1 MNKPFTLDRTVR
13 LVITVSVIIALF
25 LITDRLSG
33 VLVPFLVSWFLA
45 YLIHPIV
52 RFFQYKCRLKHRT
65 LSVIVTLLILVC
77 VLGGVGFLL
86 LTPITNELIRMG
98 KLLATYVSNWQMDTI
113 LPESW
118 EHAISQ
124 RINELDLAALFTA
137 GNIETILQKITHY
150 LGGIIG
156 GGMSVLSGLFVLF
169 VCVLY
174 LVFILIDYEKISQG
188 FIEAI
193 PPKYR
198 ELISNIKTD
207 LEIGMNKYFRG
218 QSIIA
223 FTVGVLFSIGF
234 SIMGLPMAIVIGLFI
249 GLLNMIPYM
258 QGLGIPIT
266 MLLGL
271 LQSAETGTAYW
282 IILIEILAVFVIV
295 QLIED
300 MLLVPLIMGNV
311 IGMNP
316 AIMLLSLSVW
326 GSLLGV
332 AGMIIALPLTTVII
346 SYYKRYVLEGKE
358 LSQPPVE
365 QQLSVDDET
374 SPTV

>member
-1 MNKPFTLDRTVR
+1 MTKPFTFDRTVR
-13 LVITVSVIIALF
+13 LVITVCVLIALF
-25 LITDRLSG
+25 AITERLSG
-33 VLVPFLVSWFLA
+33 VLVPFLISWFLA

-65 LSVIVTLLILVC
+65 LSVVVTLLLLF
-77 VLGGVGFLL
+77 VLLCGVGFLL
-86 LTPITNELIRMG
+86 LTPITNELVRMG
-98 KLLATYVSNWQMDTI
+98 KLLAMYVSNWQMDTI
-113 LPESW
+113 LPASW
-118 EHAISQ
+118 EQAISQ
-124 RINELDLAALFTA
+124 RINELDLASLFTA
-137 GNIETILQKITHY
+137 GNINAILQKLTQY

-156 GGMSVLSGLFVLF
+156 GGMSIMSGLFVAF

-174 LVFILIDYEKISQG
+174 LVFILVDYEKISQG
-188 FIEAI
+188 FILAI

-198 ELISNIKTD
+198 DLISNIKDD
-207 LEIGMNKYFRG
+207 LETGMNKYFRG

-223 FTVGVLFSIGF
+223 FTVGVLFAIGF
-234 SIMGLPMAIVIGLFI
+234 SIMNLPMAIVIGLFV

-282 IILIEILAVFVIV
+282 IILVEILAVFVVV
-295 QLIED
+295 QCIQD
-300 MLLVPLIMGNV
+300 FLLVPLIMGNV

-316 AIMLLSLSVW
+316 AIMLLSLSIW

-332 AGMIIALPLTTVII
+332 AGMIIALPLTTVMI
-346 SYYKRYVLEGKE
+346 SYYKRYVLEDNE
-358 LSQPPVE
+358 LDT
-365 QQLSVDDET
+365 LI
-374 SPTV
+374 

>member
-1 MNKPFTLDRTVR
+1 MTKPFTFDRTVR
-13 LVITVSVIIALF
+13 LVITIGVLLALF
-25 LITDRLSG
+25 AITDRLSG

-52 RFFQYKCRLKHRT
+52 RFFQYKCRFKNRT
-65 LSVIVTLLILVC
+65 LSVVVTLLLVVI
-77 VLGGVGFLL
+77 VLGGVGYLL

-113 LPESW
+113 LPTSW
-118 EHAISQ
+118 EQAISQ
-124 RINELDLAALFTA
+124 RINELDLASLFTA
-137 GNIETILQKITHY
+137 GNVNAVLQKLTQY

-156 GGMSVLSGLFVLF
+156 SGMSIMSGLVVAFI
-169 VCVLY
+169 CVLY

-188 FIEAI
+188 FIYAI

-198 ELISNIKTD
+198 DLIANIKED
-207 LEIGMNKYFRG
+207 LEVGMNKYFRG
-218 QSIIA
+218 QALIA
-223 FTVGVLFSIGF
+223 AIVGVLFAIGF
-234 SIMGLPMAIVIGLFI
+234 SIMNLPMAIVIGLFV
-249 GLLNMIPYM
+249 GLLNMVPYL

-282 IILIEILAVFVIV
+282 IILVEILAVFIIV
-295 QLIED
+295 QCIQDL
-300 MLLVPLIMGNV
+300 LLVPFIMGNV

-332 AGMIIALPLTTVII
+332 VGMIIALPLTTVII
-346 SYYKRYVLEGKE
+346 SYYKRYVLEDNE
-358 LSQPPVE
+358 LDT
-365 QQLSVDDET
+365 LI
-374 SPTV
+374 

>member
-1 MNKPFTLDRTVR
+1 MTKPFTFDRTVR
-13 LVITVSVIIALF
+13 LVLTICVIIALF
-25 LITDRLSG
+25 LITERLSG
-33 VLVPFLVSWFLA
+33 VLVPFLISWFLA

-65 LSVIVTLLILVC
+65 LAVVVTLFLLFILLC
-77 VLGGVGFLL
+77 GAAFLL

-113 LPESW
+113 LPASW
-118 EHAISQ
+118 EQAISQ
-124 RINELDLAALFTA
+124 RINELDLASLFTA
-137 GNIETILQKITHY
+137 GNINAVLQKVTHY
-150 LGGIIG
+150 IGGIIG
-156 GGMSVLSGLFVLF
+156 GGMSIMSGLVVVFI
-169 VCVLY
+169 CVLY

-207 LEIGMNKYFRG
+207 LETGMNKYFRG
-218 QSIIA
+218 QALIASI
-223 FTVGVLFSIGF
+223 VGILFAIGF
-234 SIMGLPMAIVIGLFI
+234 AIMDLPMAIVIGLFI
-249 GLLNMIPYM
+249 GLLNMVPYM

-282 IILIEILAVFVIV
+282 IILLEILAVFVVV
-295 QLIED
+295 QMIQD

-346 SYYKRYVLEGKE
+346 SYYKRYVLDDSEIT
-358 LSQPPVE
+358 PPYA
-365 QQLSVDDET
+365 
-374 SPTV
+374 

>member
-1 MNKPFTLDRTVR
+1 M
-13 LVITVSVIIALF
+13 ITE
-25 LITDRLSG
+25 RLSG
-33 VLVPFLVSWFLA
+33 VLVPFLISWFLA

-52 RFFQYKCRLKHRT
+52 GFFQYKCRLKHRA
-65 LSVIVTLLILVC
+65 LSVAVTLILLLVL
-77 VLGGVGFLL
+77 LGGLGFLL

-98 KLLATYVSNWQMDTI
+98 KLLATYVTNMQIDTI
-113 LPESW
+113 LPEAW
-118 EHAISQ
+118 EAALVE
-124 RINELDLAALFTA
+124 RINELDLASLFTA
-137 GNIETILQKITHY
+137 GNINAVVQKAAGYI
-150 LGGIIG
+150 GGIIG
-156 GGMSVLSGLFVLF
+156 GGMSIMSGLIVTF

-188 FIEAI
+188 FVYAI

-198 ELISNIKTD
+198 DLISNIKTD

-218 QSIIA
+218 QALIA
-223 FTVGVLFSIGF
+223 STVGILFAIGF
-234 SIMGLPMAIVIGLFI
+234 SIMDLPMAIVIGLFI
-249 GLLNMIPYM
+249 GLLNMVPYL

-282 IILIEILAVFVIV
+282 IILLEILAVFMIV
-295 QLIED
+295 QGIQD

-332 AGMIIALPLTTVII
+332 AGMIIALPITTVMI
-346 SYYKRYVLEGKE
+346 SYYKRYVLEEEIEK
-358 LSQPPVE
+358 
-365 QQLSVDDET
+365 
-374 SPTV
+374 PTP